1 MTLYTILFN
10 KSNIILM
17 TTSVSPRLNIF
28 CIMFKIIAFFI
39 ITLFAR
45 LYARVGILL
54 TYRYGKHLH
63 DCIISVRG
71 EVCAHKPGLTT
82 PRFIKV
88 PDLYQARKV
97 DGHVYVGLGNWFCLF
112 QRLWFGNYSEWYF
125 LFYLKHLFLVLIP
138 SGKNI
143 PESSLI
149 FW

>member
-1 MTLYTILFN
+1 
-10 KSNIILM
+10 
-17 TTSVSPRLNIF
+17 
-28 CIMFKIIAFFI
+28 
-39 ITLFAR
+39 
-45 LYARVGILL
+45 
-54 TYRYGKHLH
+54 
-63 DCIISVRG
+63 
-71 EVCAHKPGLTT
+71 
-82 PRFIKV
+82 V

-97 DGHVYVGLGNWFCLF
+97 DGHVYVGFGNWFCLF

>member
-1 MTLYTILFN
+1 MFN

-28 CIMFKIIAFFI
+28 CIIFKIIAFFI

-45 LYARVGILL
+45 LFVRVGILL
-54 TYRYGKHLH
+54 TYGKHLL
-63 DCIISVRG
+63 DRIISLRG
-71 EVCAHKPGLTT
+71 EVCTHKPGLTT
-82 PRFIKV
+82 PRFIEV
-88 PDLYQARKV
+88 PDLYHTRKV
-97 DGHVYVGLGNWFCLF
+97 DGHVYVGLGNWFCFF
-112 QRLWFGNYSEWYF
+112 QQLWFGNHSDIVVFF